1 MAYKPQAANG
11 CWAVYFKGVALTREV
26 ERNAIEC
33 KHCGRKRVDEKTG
46 RVRPLFS
53 YGSSWEPFCNLD
65 CWAAFW
71 ASTFDAYPVALRHIL
86 SAIAHQVNWPIEDIA
101 SRQLTNELKE
111 VVLKFLD
118 EKGLLKEPL
127 EAVFLA
133 A

>member
-1 MAYKPQAANG
+1 MRYKPQAANG
-11 CWAVYFKGVALTREV
+11 YWAVRFKGVELTREL
-26 ERNAIEC
+26 ERDAIEC
-33 KHCGRKRVDEKTG
+33 KHCGRQRVDQKTG